1 MNTTK
6 FLNTSAWLLSGIT
19 LILALAVWWPATE
32 NLTTYS
38 LFPLFG
44 IIAFGLM
51 WAHYIT
57 GALKRYLG
65 LPHEKLSLYY
75 QLTGYVVLFCILI
88 HPFLLDLQ
96 LFLDGNG
103 LPPFSRFEIYTEMA
117 QKTAIFIGTVSLVFF
132 LMFELHR
139 FFSDRSWWKYV
150 EWANIAA
157 MFGILYHGFTLG
169 TNIMQPWFK
178 VIWGFY
184 AISLIVAVVYTE
196 FYKRRNVQVT
206 DKPA

>member
-1 MNTTK
+1 MKTSQI
-6 FLNTSAWLLSGIT
+6 LHTSAWGLSALT
-19 LILALAVWWPATE
+19 VVLALAVWWPATE

-38 LFPLFG
+38 LFPIFG
-44 IIAFGLM
+44 LIAFGLM

-57 GALKRYLG
+57 IGLKRYLD
-65 LPHEKLSLYY
+65 LPKEKLSRYY
-75 QLTGYVVLFCILI
+75 QITGYVVLFCILV

-103 LPPFSRFEIYTEMA
+103 LPPFSRDALYPTLV
-117 QKTAIFIGTVSLVFF
+117 QKTAILIGTVSLVFF
-132 LMFELHR
+132 LMYELHR

-150 EWANIAA
+150 QYANIAA

-178 VIWGFY
+178 LVWGFY
-184 AISLIVAVVYTE
+184 AVTLLAAVIYTE
-196 FYKRRNVQVT
+196 YSKRKGIDGTKRSV
-206 DKPA
+206 